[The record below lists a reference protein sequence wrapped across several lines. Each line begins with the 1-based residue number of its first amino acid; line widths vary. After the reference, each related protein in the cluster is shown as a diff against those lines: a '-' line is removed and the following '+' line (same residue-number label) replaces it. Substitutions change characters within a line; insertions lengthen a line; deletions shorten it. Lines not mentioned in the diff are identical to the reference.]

1 MIYLVASASI
11 FIFSPSTEQDMTSV
25 PRDKCT
31 TNQLNATYF
40 PFLSNYSQHFD
51 ILDSPTSFNS
61 FIRQETKIVSRAG
74 YSFKYHSLVASS
86 NNIYFTHHTFTQWIP
101 ALNEA
106 QECMNIRS
114 CVPHLSTS
122 SKGTR
127 DYNARWSALHPTTS
141 IDPEIIPKI
150 YTYIYIA
157 VLKLVTRF
165 QNFTRFIRG

>member
-11 FIFSPSTEQDMTSV
+11 FIFSPSPEQDMTSV

-74 YSFKYHSLVASS
+74 YSFKYHSLVAHHRI
-86 NNIYFTHHTFTQWIP
+86 IYISRITHLRNEYQRWTKHKNVWIFEAAFLIFQP
-101 ALNEA
+101 RLRAREIITRDEALYI
-106 QECMNIRS
+106 QQL
-114 CVPHLSTS
+114 LSTQ
-122 SKGTR
+122 R
-127 DYNARWSALHPTTS
+127 
-141 IDPEIIPKI
+141 
-150 YTYIYIA
+150 
-157 VLKLVTRF
+157 
-165 QNFTRFIRG
+165 